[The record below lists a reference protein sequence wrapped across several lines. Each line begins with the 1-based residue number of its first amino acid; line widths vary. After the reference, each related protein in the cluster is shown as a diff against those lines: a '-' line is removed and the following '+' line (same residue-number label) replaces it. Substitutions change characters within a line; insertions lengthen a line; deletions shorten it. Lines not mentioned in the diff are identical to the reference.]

1 MFVLYQ
7 FGTTMIHTLGTRGF
21 MGLYI
26 LSGMLSSAS
35 SILFNNSTFSL
46 GASGCISG
54 LAVSYAMLYP
64 YSSIMVL
71 IFPMP
76 AGVAI
81 GGIAAYDLYS
91 LLTKRKT
98 GIDHAGHLG
107 GGLGGLLF
115 TLLLKK

>member
-7 FGTTMIHTLGTRGF
+7 FGTTMIHTLGSRGF

-26 LSGMLSSAS
+26 LSGMLASAS
-35 SILFNNSTFSL
+35 SILFNNSAFSL

-54 LAVSYAMLYP
+54 LAVSYAMIYP

-76 AGVAI
+76 AYLAI
-81 GGIAAYDLYS
+81 GGVAAYDLYS
-91 LLTKRKT
+91 LIAKRRT

-107 GGLGGLLF
+107 GGVGGLLW
-115 TLLLKK
+115 TLLKK